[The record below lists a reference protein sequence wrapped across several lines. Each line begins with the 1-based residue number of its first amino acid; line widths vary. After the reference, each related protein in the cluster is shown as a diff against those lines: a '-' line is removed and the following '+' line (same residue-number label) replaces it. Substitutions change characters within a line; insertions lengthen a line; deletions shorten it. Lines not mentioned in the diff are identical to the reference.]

1 MPNGRVTTLP
11 RGAPTLF
18 LLGFVLALA
27 IRLLVLWQFPGNY
40 DTRSW
45 EEVVGLFEHGG
56 ELYRDTDRYNSSP
69 AWSLLLQV
77 AAALAKAIGS
87 DLRFSVGLVLLL
99 FDGLTAATLYRIAAS
114 RWGPFRGLS
123 ASLLFFLNPVSI
135 SISSAHG
142 QFDGVSVFFLTL
154 AVLFASGRVKRPG
167 ATLVSLSAS
176 VLAKHMTWFHPIL
189 FTLKGKL
196 GRPRVL
202 TVLVPYLVFGLSF
215 VPYLRFWRDIRA
227 DVFEY
232 RGLRSFYGI
241 DALLLIPGVPDW
253 LATAILAIAAAA
265 ALILLRRV
273 EIARASLLLFL
284 TVLVFSPGIGR
295 QYFVWPIALG
305 SLFGGPG
312 YFVYTAVSAAS
323 IFQLARPA
331 GEDIAFGPGWYGPW
345 WAAIGWL
352 LWEVREL
359 RGLRSAGAKSPA
371 EKSLRS
377 PP

>member
-1 MPNGRVTTLP
+1 M
-11 RGAPTLF
+11 LF
-18 LLGFVLALA
+18 LVGFVLALA
-27 IRLLVLWQFPGNY
+27 IRLLVLWYFPGNY
-40 DTRSW
+40 DTHSW

-56 ELYRDTDRYNSSP
+56 ELYRDTSRYNSSP

-77 AAALAKAIGS
+77 AAALAKAI
-87 DLRFSVGLVLLL
+87 
-99 FDGLTAATLYRIAAS
+99 
-114 RWGPFRGLS
+114 
-123 ASLLFFLNPVSI
+123 
-135 SISSAHG
+135 
-142 QFDGVSVFFLTL
+142 LTL
-154 AVLFASGRVKRPG
+154 AVLFASGRVERPG
-167 ATLVSLSAS
+167 ATLASLSAS
-176 VLAKHMTWFHPIL
+176 VLAKHMTWFHPVL
-189 FTLKGKL
+189 FALKGKL
-196 GRPRVL
+196 GKPRVL

-215 VPYLRFWRDIRA
+215 VPYLRFWKDIRA
-227 DVFEY
+227 NVFEY
-232 RGLRSFYGI
+232 RGLRSLYGI

-253 LATAILAIAAAA
+253 LATAIFAIAATA

-359 RGLRSAGAKSPA
+359 RSLRSEGSEHA
-371 EKSLRS
+371 EKSLPS